1 MVLSAILRQDG
12 GAVAL
17 VAQAHVVD
25 EIDAA
30 FPVSVEEVGS
40 GGVDVIL
47 PSHEVPHEVAPVHPS
62 QLEVEKEI
70 QVAPEGGL
78 AILGT
83 RYAAALSVHIGQIEL
98 LVSSVRA
105 GRPHPREEHLA
116 VRMVIRVGGT
126 DHFLVLSV
134 QRSPV
139 FGGLDIIGRA
149 EILAVQQRR
158 GAILLAGQVT
168 HQGEGIV
175 GLILVG
181 RGLDAGPDD
190 DDGENRKAHH
200 NHRQA
205 KQGRIPEDLAGAQG
219 PEQAPETG
227 RQQGQHKE
235 GGAAVVRQAEGIHE
249 EEVEIGRH
257 LREIGDEQENQQ
269 SHDHHRYQHDLDAL
283 PEGVRLI
290 LAFAVVIHE
299 DDGRDGQQV
308 QQVHADGQAHQ
319 EGDEHDP
326 AVGIPFV
333 GLVVPAGDGPE
344 HQGGEQG
351 RHGVNLSFNGREPER
366 VGEAVG
372 EGAYG
377 SAAENGQGLSGG
389 VPSVFSLGDEPL
401 REEDNGQV

>member
-1 MVLSAILRQDG
+1 M
-12 GAVAL
+12 
-17 VAQAHVVD
+17 
-25 EIDAA
+25 
-30 FPVSVEEVGS
+30 
-40 GGVDVIL
+40 
-47 PSHEVPHEVAPVHPS
+47 PSHEVPHKVTPVHPT
-62 QLEVEKEI
+62 QLEIEEEI

-78 AILGT
+78 FVVRP
-83 RYAAALSVHIGQIEL
+83 RYAASLSVHIGQVEL

-105 GRPHPREEHLA
+105 GRPHAREEHLA
-116 VRMVIRVGGT
+116 VGVVVRVGGT
-126 DHFLVLSV
+126 GHLLVFSI
-134 QRSPV
+134 QGCPV

-158 GAILLAGQVT
+158 GAVLLAGEVT
-168 HQGEGIV
+168 HQGEGVI

-181 RGLDAGPDD
+181 RGLYAGADD

-205 KQGRIPEDLAGAQG
+205 QQCGVPEDFTGAQG
-219 PEQAPETG
+219 PEQAPEAG

-235 GGAAVVRQAEGIHE
+235 GCAAVIRQAEGVHE

-257 LREIGDEQENQQ
+257 LRKIGDEQENQQ
-269 SHDHHRYQHDLDAL
+269 SHDDHRHQHNLDAL
-283 PEGVRLI
+283 PEGVRLVFT
-290 LAFAVVIHE
+290 FAIVIHE

-333 GLVVPAGDGPE
+333 GLVVPPGDGPE

-351 RHGVNLSFNGREPER
+351 GHGIDLTF
-366 VGEAVG
+366 
-372 EGAYG
+372 YG
-377 SAAENGQGLSGG
+377 
-389 VPSVFSLGDEPL
+389 
-401 REEDNGQV
+401 